1 MIRVNLTSSCDECIC
16 VLTSVC
22 HVSHS
27 VFKSPYNGVK
37 HKLKLGWWDSQE
49 CWETVRVHCLQ
60 QIEEMCPV
68 FWVFFKILKKKEEK
82 DIMLFTIPKNRQNSK
97 DSSDKKTNAV

>member
-1 MIRVNLTSSCDECIC
+1 MIRVNLTSGCDECIC
-16 VLTSVC
+16 FLTSVC

-49 CWETVRVHCLQ
+49 CWETVRVHRLQ
-60 QIEEMCPV
+60 QIEEMRPV
-68 FWVFFKILKKKEEK
+68 FWVFFKILNKYKGYYA
-82 DIMLFTIPKNRQNSK
+82 LHN
-97 DSSDKKTNAV
+97 